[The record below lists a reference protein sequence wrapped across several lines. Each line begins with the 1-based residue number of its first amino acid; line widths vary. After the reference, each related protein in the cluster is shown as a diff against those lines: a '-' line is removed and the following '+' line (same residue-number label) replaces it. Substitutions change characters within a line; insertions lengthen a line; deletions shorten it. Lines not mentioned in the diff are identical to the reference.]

1 MHGIE
6 IFWGG
11 ESQFGWSEMY
21 ESADDMVQI
30 GFRAEFPQQTGN

>member
-11 ESQFGWSEMY
+11 ESQFGWSEMD
-21 ESADDMVQI
+21 EGTDDMVQVSEPCA
-30 GFRAEFPQQTGN
+30 G